1 MKNDRKKEK
10 RLAAPF
16 FIALAILAAAA
27 LILPLRPTRSE
38 TEKRELTRFPS
49 FTWESFLR
57 GEYLS
62 DVGLWFSDTFP
73 GRDGW
78 LAAHREIQS
87 VHGLSDTAVSLNAL
101 GAAADTAEDLD
112 ALLSEPVVTPS
123 PTAAATPVVT
133 QTPEVTEAPEV
144 TPSPAP
150 TAEPWAGFGLEEERE
165 LYGASILIDGSVFT
179 QLTFCQGNAD
189 NHIAMMNAFGDA
201 LAAEGIRFFNLPVP
215 TGAGVLLSPELREE
229 LGCADQG
236 KLLLYMFQ
244 REGENVY
251 KVNALD
257 ELLAHKR
264 EYLYFH
270 SDHHWTALGA
280 YYAYVAFCRS
290 AGFEPVPLS
299 EYKEVSMGDYIGA
312 FWYTLGLNTN
322 MRDDEVI
329 AYVPPGDITMDVWG
343 LNDLRNGT
351 WGPVLDRSGEPDNMK
366 YLCFIAGDNP
376 VTVITNHDLPDAPD
390 CVVLKDSFANPF
402 VVYLTQHYHTV
413 HVLDY
418 RSYRNSVRLYALDV
432 GAEDVILCQDISI
445 TQTYGPQ
452 TLLPDNLW

>member
-1 MKNDRKKEK
+1 MKNDRKNEK

-62 DVGLWFSDTFP
+62 DVGLWSSDTDP
-73 GRDGW
+73 GRDGR

-150 TAEPWAGFGLEEERE
+150 TAEPWAGFGLEEERD

-179 QLTFCQGNAD
+179 QL
-189 NHIAMMNAFGDA
+189 
-201 LAAEGIRFFNLPVP
+201 
-215 TGAGVLLSPELREE
+215 
-229 LGCADQG
+229 
-236 KLLLYMFQ
+236 
-244 REGENVY
+244 
-251 KVNALD
+251 
-257 ELLAHKR
+257 
-264 EYLYFH
+264 
-270 SDHHWTALGA
+270 
-280 YYAYVAFCRS
+280 
-290 AGFEPVPLS
+290 
-299 EYKEVSMGDYIGA
+299 
-312 FWYTLGLNTN
+312 
-322 MRDDEVI
+322 
-329 AYVPPGDITMDVWG
+329 
-343 LNDLRNGT
+343 
-351 WGPVLDRSGEPDNMK
+351 
-366 YLCFIAGDNP
+366 
-376 VTVITNHDLPDAPD
+376 
-390 CVVLKDSFANPF
+390 
-402 VVYLTQHYHTV
+402 
-413 HVLDY
+413 
-418 RSYRNSVRLYALDV
+418 
-432 GAEDVILCQDISI
+432 
-445 TQTYGPQ
+445 
-452 TLLPDNLW
+452 